1 MDFTRFSLVLGSPWA
16 AHSLKSGRGDSPSG
30 SFTVSI
36 IWPCRPSAK
45 TTAGVR
51 HLAAISNALTVKSH
65 ISCALAG
72 ASVNVW

>member
-1 MDFTRFSLVLGSPWA
+1 MDFTRFSRVFASPCA
-16 AHSLKSGRGDSPSG
+16 AHALKSGFARSASG
-30 SFTVSI
+30 RRTVSI

-51 HLAAISNALTVKSH
+51 HLAAISNALIVRSH

-72 ASVNVW
+72 A